1 MIPARLGVP
10 LLLSL
15 TAAVAHAE
23 DPPEDWVDPATGHRV
38 IRLSRD
44 AGTASPYFHQQAFSE
59 KGDKLVVTA
68 KGGLA
73 TIDLTTL
80 GDKPCKVE
88 QIVEGRARS
97 AIVGKKSR
105 QVYYLQGGSVY
116 ATHLDTKATRKVAD
130 LPAGL
135 SGASGLA
142 LNADETLLASSGND
156 PQARELAKDNHD
168 PRAGRERS
176 MVLFTV
182 NIKTGEVKRIHHS
195 VNWLNHTQFSPTD
208 PQRILFCHEG
218 TWDYVDRIW
227 TVRADGTDVRNV
239 HARTMD
245 REIAGHEF
253 FGHDGKW
260 VWYDLQTPR
269 STEFWLA
276 GVSLETGA
284 RIRYRLTRQEW
295 SVHYNQSPDGKLFA
309 GDGGGPNSVAN
320 RTLNGPPLDKPGNG
334 QWLYLYRPGDTVDTA
349 KVGKEEVKVRQ
360 FAVEKLVDMSRH
372 NYRLE
377 PNVMFTPDNR
387 WVVFRSNMHGAAH
400 VYAVEVKKTK

>member
-156 PQARELAKDNHD
+156 PQAR
-168 PRAGRERS
+168 P
-176 MVLFTV
+176 V
-182 NIKTGEVKRIHHS
+182 
-195 VNWLNHTQFSPTD
+195 P
-208 PQRILFCHEG
+208 
-218 TWDYVDRIW
+218 
-227 TVRADGTDVRNV
+227 
-239 HARTMD
+239 
-245 REIAGHEF
+245 
-253 FGHDGKW
+253 
-260 VWYDLQTPR
+260 
-269 STEFWLA
+269 
-276 GVSLETGA
+276 
-284 RIRYRLTRQEW
+284 
-295 SVHYNQSPDGKLFA
+295 
-309 GDGGGPNSVAN
+309 
-320 RTLNGPPLDKPGNG
+320 
-334 QWLYLYRPGDTVDTA
+334 
-349 KVGKEEVKVRQ
+349 
-360 FAVEKLVDMSRH
+360 
-372 NYRLE
+372 
-377 PNVMFTPDNR
+377 
-387 WVVFRSNMHGAAH
+387 
-400 VYAVEVKKTK
+400 